1 MIKNVIKS
9 TLSSLQVISVYMGT
23 TVNLVEWWDTYKA
36 AKAALTNT
44 LQPNNIKSVAAKN
57 GARLEVK
64 QDKALKVLVNS
75 RFVFII
81 LTIQI
86 ITCLKVT
93 IFL

>member
-1 MIKNVIKS
+1 MSSNS

-44 LQPNNIKSVAAKN
+44 LQPNNIKTVAAKN

-64 QDKALKVLVNS
+64 QDDLKILVNS
-75 RFVFII
+75 RFVFIM

-86 ITCLKVT
+86 ITYLKVT